1 MMSTQTPHVS
11 EILQDAAKR
20 LSDLVPEGLH
30 SAKHELE
37 KNIHTVLQSMLHKLD
52 LVTREEFDAQVA
64 VLARTRQK
72 LAFLEAELA
81 ELSNHI
87 HKEHPQDTE

>member
-1 MMSTQTPHVS
+1 MSTHTSHISDIINEAANKLS
-11 EILQDAAKR
+11 ELM
-20 LSDLVPEGLH
+20 PESLH
-30 SAKHELE
+30 GAKHELE
-37 KNIHTVLQSMLHKLD
+37 KNIHAVLQGMLHKLD

-81 ELSNHI
+81 ELSNQI
-87 HKEHPQDTE
+87 SKEHPQDTE